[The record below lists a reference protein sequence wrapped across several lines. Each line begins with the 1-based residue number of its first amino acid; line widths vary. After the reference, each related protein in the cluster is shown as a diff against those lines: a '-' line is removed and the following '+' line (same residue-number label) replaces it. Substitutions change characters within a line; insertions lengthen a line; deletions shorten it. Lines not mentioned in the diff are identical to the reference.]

1 MFEPNMFL
9 SFSDIKYNLH
19 SDELI
24 LLQSLLTS
32 DYFDNLVPDSKNK
45 YISYNAYDTVEPNTT
60 QIYDNEYTG
69 LSKIINKT
77 KKLIY
82 KPDTEDEKNTNNRF
96 KTFNNCPTF
105 IKNIF
110 SKFKP
115 EFKANYKE
123 LEFSSETAEC
133 SFDVALTIVNNL
145 ISDPVTIIDIKNI
158 LIDEYSKL
166 MIQYSKN
173 IIQML
178 SLYGM
183 NTESLKL
190 SENNLSITHLI
201 MNKDYYL
208 TVLDILLLSNKYDI
222 PIALLSSKHFKEN
235 NKEIMTLNTNKNEVF
250 IIIVPLFYENMNN
263 FPKYKMIIDK
273 DMDGFIEIRNLP
285 PSSIK
290 TEIVEQKNSL
300 ENLIQNY
307 TIEKQPLPITKKVKK
322 LKLVE

>member
-1 MFEPNMFL
+1 MSLLYSSINIFFI
-9 SFSDIKYNLH
+9 SIIVTGSDIK
-19 SDELI
+19 
-24 LLQSLLTS
+24 LLTMVRATSKEHSAVS
-32 DYFDNLVPDSKNK
+32 D
-45 YISYNAYDTVEPNTT
+45 
-60 QIYDNEYTG
+60 
-69 LSKIINKT
+69 
-77 KKLIY
+77 
-82 KPDTEDEKNTNNRF
+82 
-96 KTFNNCPTF
+96 
-105 IKNIF
+105 
-110 SKFKP
+110 
-115 EFKANYKE
+115 
-123 LEFSSETAEC
+123 
-133 SFDVALTIVNNL
+133 
-145 ISDPVTIIDIKNI
+145 
-158 LIDEYSKL
+158 
-166 MIQYSKN
+166 
-173 IIQML
+173 
-178 SLYGM
+178 
-183 NTESLKL
+183 
-190 SENNLSITHLI
+190 ENNLSITHLI